1 MAKQADKKVIRYT
14 KKPIKSRAKKGG
26 RLLASEALIK
36 KGSRNLVAKSNINR
50 GDNVVVISGSDKGK
64 IGKVLKVIKSE
75 GKILV
80 EGVHIIKKHQ
90 KAMGPG
96 RPGEII
102 ESEAPIF
109 ASKVMIWDETKK
121 KATRVAKKK
130 LKDGKMVRIAK
141 VSGEQID

>member
-1 MAKQADKKVIRYT
+1 MANQADKKTIRYT
-14 KKPIKSRAKKGG
+14 KSPIKSRAKKGG

-36 KGSRNLVAKSNINR
+36 KGSRNLVAKSNVNR
-50 GDNVVVISGSDKGK
+50 GDTVVVISGSDKGA
-64 IGKVLKVIKSE
+64 IGKVLKVLKAE

-80 EGVHIIKKHQ
+80 EGVHRIKKHQ

-102 ESEAPIF
+102 EMEAPIF
-109 ASKVMIWDETKK
+109 ASKVMIWDEVKK
-121 KATRVAKKK
+121 KASRVSKKK
-130 LKDGKMVRIAK
+130 LENGKTARIAK